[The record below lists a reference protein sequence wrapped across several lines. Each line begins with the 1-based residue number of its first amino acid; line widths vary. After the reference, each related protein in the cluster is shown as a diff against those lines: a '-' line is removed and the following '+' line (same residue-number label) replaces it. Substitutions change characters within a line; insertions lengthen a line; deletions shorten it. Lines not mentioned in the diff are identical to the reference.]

1 MQKRPVAVH
10 PLHLRTQHRPLP
22 YWHAKEFCGCI
33 LILPIASTYSIK
45 LLHVCM
51 QKTPVAALE
60 WQLWWAFPTLEAQ
73 QSARAVLQHLLI
85 NPVTHCPSLPRLE
98 AVPLTLTLA
107 VSQVQVT
114 LMLEKDDGM
123 TSCSTSG
130 NHDLGVVNIK
140 ELQVGVTKQRMLQYH

>member
-1 MQKRPVAVH
+1 M
-10 PLHLRTQHRPLP
+10 
-22 YWHAKEFCGCI
+22 Y
-33 LILPIASTYSIK
+33 STK

-73 QSARAVLQHLLI
+73 QSARAVLQRLLI

-114 LMLEKDDGM
+114 LMLEKGDDM
-123 TSCSTSG
+123 TSCNTSS
-130 NHDLGVVNIK
+130 NHDLGVVNIEK
-140 ELQVGVTKQRMLQYH
+140 LQVGVTKQRRFSDIELQTSWAKCGSKRGLTD